1 MHQITLRVPYADTD
15 QMGVVYYANYLV
27 YFERARTEWLRT
39 LGITY
44 KQLESDEC
52 YLPVSECSIKYL
64 LSAKYDDLLTI
75 CTTLTKIG
83 AASIIISYEI
93 FCDDKKIAIG
103 LTTHPFVNSVFK
115 PVKIPQKIR
124 QILMDNKVE
133 NNERK
138 SS

>member
-1 MHQITLRVPYADTD
+1 MHQTTLRVPYADTD

-27 YFERARTEWLRT
+27 YFERARTEWLRS

-44 KQLESDEC
+44 KQLENDGY
-52 YLPVSECSIKYL
+52 YLPVCECSIKYCS
-64 LSAKYDDLLTI
+64 SARYDDLLTI
-75 CTTLTKIG
+75 CTTLSKIG

-93 FCDDKKIAIG
+93 LCDGQKIATG
-103 LTTHPFVNSVFK
+103 LTTHPFVNKVLK
-115 PVKIPQKIR
+115 PVKIPQKVK

-133 NNERK
+133 NYERK

>member
-1 MHQITLRVPYADTD
+1 MHQTILRVPYADTD

-27 YFERARTEWLRT
+27 YFERARTEWFRS

-44 KQLESDEC
+44 KQLESDGY
-52 YLPVSECSIKYL
+52 YLPVCECSIKYFS
-64 LSAKYDDLLTI
+64 SAKYDDLLTV
-75 CTTLTKIG
+75 CTTLSKLN

-93 FCDDKKIAIG
+93 LCDGKKIAAG
-103 LTTHPFVNSVFK
+103 LTTHPFVNRVFK
-115 PVKIPQKIR
+115 PVKIPQKVR
-124 QILMDNKVE
+124 QILTDNKVE

>member
-1 MHQITLRVPYADTD
+1 MHQTTIRVPYADTD

-27 YFERARTEWLRT
+27 YFEQARTEWLRS

-44 KQLESDEC
+44 KQLESDGY
-52 YLPVSECSIKYL
+52 YLPVSECSIKYHS
-64 LSAKYDDLLTI
+64 SARYDDLLTI

-83 AASIIISYEI
+83 AASIVINYDIL
-93 FCDDKKIAIG
+93 CDNKKIAAG
-103 LTTHPFVNSVFK
+103 LTIHPFVNSLFK
-115 PVKIPQKIR
+115 PVKITQKVR
-124 QILMDNKVE
+124 QVLADNLEE